1 MIERFHGLIFCLIF
15 NFGLNLIA
23 PIDGYREWNEIPT
36 LKVFLPQQIGKIMAS
51 TTSSSSPVL
60 AGKVAFVTGGSRGI
74 GAAIV
79 RRLVRD
85 GAAVAFS
92 YSSAAAPADELVRS
106 IQSEGGRALAL
117 KIDSAD
123 AAALTA
129 GIDEAARALG
139 KIDILVNN
147 AGVYLPGTLDDFDKT
162 LAVNVRAV
170 FVAAKAA
177 VRHMGQGGRIVNIG
191 STNAERMPWP
201 GGAVY
206 AMSKSALTGLV
217 QGLSRDLGPRGITV
231 NNVQPGPVNTDMNP
245 VDGPHAAAM
254 HGLMAVARHGHPDE
268 IAGMVAY
275 LAGPEAGF
283 VTGASLNIDGG
294 FAA

>member
-1 MIERFHGLIFCLIF
+1 
-15 NFGLNLIA
+15 
-23 PIDGYREWNEIPT
+23 
-36 LKVFLPQQIGKIMAS
+36 MAS
-51 TTSSSSPVL
+51 NTASSSPVL

-92 YSSAAAPADELVRS
+92 YASSSAPADELVRS

-147 AGVYLPGTLDDFDKT
+147 AGVFLGGTLDDFSLEDFDKT
-162 LAVNVRAV
+162 LNVNVRAV

-177 VRHMGQGGRIVNIG
+177 SRHMGEGGRIINIG

-201 GGAVY
+201 GGSAY
-206 AMSKSALTGLV
+206 AMSKSALKGLV

-231 NNVQPGPVNTDMNP
+231 NNVQPGPVDTDMNP
-245 VDGPHAAAM
+245 KDGPFAEQLMPLLAVGRYGHADE
-254 HGLMAVARHGHPDE
+254 VASF
-268 IAGMVAY
+268 VAY
-275 LAGPEAGF
+275 LAGPEAGNI
-283 VTGASLNIDGG
+283 TGANLLIDGG

>member
-1 MIERFHGLIFCLIF
+1 
-15 NFGLNLIA
+15 
-23 PIDGYREWNEIPT
+23 
-36 LKVFLPQQIGKIMAS
+36 MAS
-51 TTSSSSPVL
+51 TSSSSASSSAAL
-60 AGKVAFVTGGSRGI
+60 AGKTAFVTGGSRGI

-79 RRLVRD
+79 RRLVQE

-92 YSSAAAPADELVRS
+92 YASSAAPADELVRS
-106 IQSEGGRALAL
+106 IEAEGGRALAL
-117 KIDSAD
+117 RIDSAD

-129 GIDEAARALG
+129 GIDEAARRFG
-139 KIDILVNN
+139 RIDVLVNN
-147 AGVYLPGTLDDFDKT
+147 AGIFLPGTLDDFSLEDFDRT
-162 LAVNVRAV
+162 WHINVRAI

-177 VRHMGQGGRIVNIG
+177 ARHMGEGGRIINIG

-201 GGAVY
+201 GGSAY
-206 AMSKSALTGLV
+206 AMSKSALKGLV
-217 QGLSRDLGPRGITV
+217 QGLARDLGPRGITV

-245 VDGPHAAAM
+245 VDGPNAPAM
-254 HGLMAVARHGHPDE
+254 HGLMALARHARPEE
-268 IAGMVAY
+268 IAAMVAY